1 MAIRFPITLIPK
13 SVMTK
18 VCVRAFLNHIIKQ
31 EGAAWL
37 ISDGWVRKW
46 AGLRVM
52 VESQIF
58 VETALYPALY
68 PRHLKIVHI

>member
-1 MAIRFPITLIPK
+1 MCKGVFESHPL
-13 SVMTK
+13 
-18 VCVRAFLNHIIKQ
+18 KQ

-37 ISDGWVRKW
+37 ISDGWVRRW

-58 VETALYPALY
+58 VDTALDPALY